1 MSKTLLVVDD
11 DPELSEL
18 LRGYLG
24 QHGYDVLLACDGAGM
39 WKQIDATSI
48 DLVILD
54 LMLPGEDGLTLCRNL
69 RAHSNISIL
78 MLTARGDEVDRI
90 TGLEMGADDYL
101 SKPFSPR
108 ELVARI
114 KSLLRR
120 AQDNVGLAARTQRL
134 RFAGWTIDLGA
145 HHLVRPDGVLVAL
158 PSSEFRLLKML
169 AENPYRV
176 LSRDTLNQVLT
187 GSGTEPVDRAVDMT
201 ISRLRSRLA
210 DDTRKAEL
218 IKTVR
223 GEGYMLAVQV
233 ERTT

>member
-1 MSKTLLVVDD
+1 MGKTLLIVDD

-24 QHGYDVLLACDGAGM
+24 QHDYHVLLACDGAAM
-39 WKQIDATSI
+39 WKQIDAASV

-54 LMLPGEDGLTLCRNL
+54 LMLPGDDGLTLCRNL
-69 RAHSNISIL
+69 RARSNIPIL
-78 MLTARGDEVDRI
+78 MLTARGDEADRI
-90 TGLEMGADDYL
+90 TGLEMGADDYMP
-101 SKPFSPR
+101 KPFSPR

-120 AQDNVGLAARTQRL
+120 AQDSADRVARTKRL

-158 PSSEFRLLKML
+158 PTSEFKLLKVL

-176 LSRDTLNQVLT
+176 LSRDTLNQVLM
-187 GSGTEPVDRAVDMT
+187 GSGAAPVDRAVDMM

-210 DDTRKAEL
+210 DDAREAEL

>member
-1 MSKTLLVVDD
+1 MNKTLLVVDD

-39 WKQIDATSI
+39 WKQIDAGSI

-69 RAHSNISIL
+69 RARSNIPIL

-90 TGLEMGADDYL
+90 AGLEMGADDYL

-114 KSLLRR
+114 KALLRR
-120 AQDNVGLAARTQRL
+120 TQDNEALGARTQRL
-134 RFAGWTIDLGA
+134 RFAGWTIDLAA
-145 HHLVRPDGVLVAL
+145 HHLVRPDGVLIAL
-158 PSSEFRLLKML
+158 PASEFKLLKAL

-176 LSRDTLNQVLT
+176 LSRDALNQVLT
-187 GSGTEPVDRAVDMT
+187 GSGAAPVDRAVDMT

-210 DDTRKAEL
+210 EDARDAEL

-223 GEGYMLAVQV
+223 GEGYMLAIQV
-233 ERTT
+233 EHMT

>member
-1 MSKTLLVVDD
+1 MGKTLLVVDD
-11 DPELSEL
+11 YPELSEL

-24 QHGYDVLLACDGAGM
+24 QHDYDVLLACDGAAM
-39 WKQIDATSI
+39 WTQIDAAPV

-54 LMLPGEDGLTLCRNL
+54 LMLPGEDGLALCRNL
-69 RAHSNISIL
+69 RARSNIPIL

-114 KSLLRR
+114 NGLLRR

-145 HHLVRPDGVLVAL
+145 HHLVRPDGVMVAL
-158 PSSEFRLLKML
+158 PTSEFKLLKVL

-176 LSRDTLNQVLT
+176 LSRETLNQVLT
-187 GSGTEPVDRAVDMT
+187 GSDAAPVDRGVDMA

-210 DDTRKAEL
+210 DDAREAEL

-233 ERTT
+233 ERAT